1 VDEGTLKMLREYL
14 NSSRSNAEVIDGLV
28 FRVNRHRAWQIVRG
42 CAERAGLP
50 KLVNTE
56 SGKVHNVSPHRL
68 RDAFAVHAMKS
79 NDSVEGARLL
89 QVHLGHASF
98 DTTAKYRKV
107 SGEEQQLW
115 YQNLW
120 KRKISEP
127 A

>member
-1 VDEGTLKMLREYL
+1 M
-14 NSSRSNAEVIDGLV
+14 
-28 FRVNRHRAWQIVRG
+28 
-42 CAERAGLP
+42 
-50 KLVNTE
+50 E

-79 NDSVEGARLL
+79 NNSVEGARLL

-107 SGEEQQLW
+107 SGQEQQQW

-120 KRKISEP
+120 KGKFSES
-127 A
+127 AEK